1 MSRLL
6 RPSVLFAVCIPL
18 VLGAA
23 VAPAASIA
31 QVSSSEGRAEPSS
44 YDDLVELFHQWR
56 TFEAPRFDN
65 GVPDYSAEAMTAQH
79 EALPRW
85 RARLAAI
92 DPSGWPIP
100 QQIDWQI
107 VKAEMNGLDFNYRVL
122 RPWARDPAFYVW
134 LYPSHSD
141 VPTQAGPAI
150 DGEIEL
156 WSYHFPLST
165 SDAAELSRRIGAVPR
180 LLDQARANLKD
191 SNARDLWMA
200 GIPAFARQSADL
212 AALGKRVA
220 DTDDD
225 LEAAIV
231 AAREA
236 TDDFRSWLQEQAPS
250 KTGPSGIGKANY
262 DWYLRNVHLSPY
274 NWDQLVTLMQ
284 SELSRAWSSLL
295 LEEHRNRDLPEL
307 ERIDDAAEYDR
318 RLSQADSE
326 FLSFL
331 SGIQTMR
338 PWMGPALR
346 AHDGHYVPAEPGE
359 LRNFF
364 SEASYRDPLTM
375 RTHSYHWIEL
385 ARLEKEPHPSPIR
398 SAPPLY
404 NMYDQR
410 SEGLA
415 TGMEEWG
422 LHAGLF
428 DRHPRSKELIW
439 ILLAERA
446 ARALGGLY
454 MHANMWDMDRAV
466 AFQSKGTPRGWLPP
480 GAFARS
486 EQALYLRQP
495 GYGVSYIA
503 GKVEIE
509 QVMADVGA
517 RLGDDFTM
525 KRFFDPFLD
534 CGVIPV
540 SLIRWQMTGERPAI
554 LRGEGG

>member
-6 RPSVLFAVCIPL
+6 RPPALFPMCVTL
-18 VLGAA
+18 LLGAA
-23 VAPAASIA
+23 ASPRAGTA
-31 QVSSSEGRAEPSS
+31 QVASASEQVAPSS

-56 TFEAPRFDN
+56 AFEAPRFHD
-65 GVPDYSAEAMTAQH
+65 GVPDYSADAMDTQH
-79 EALPRW
+79 QALPRW

-100 QQIDWQI
+100 QQVDWQI

-156 WSYHFPLST
+156 WSYDFPLSA
-165 SDAAELSRRIGAVPR
+165 SDAAELTRRIAVVPR
-180 LLDQARANLKD
+180 LLDQARTNLED

-220 DTDDD
+220 GTSAD
-225 LEAAIV
+225 LDATIV

-236 TDDFRSWLQEQAPS
+236 TDDFRAWLEEQAPS
-250 KTGPSGIGKANY
+250 KTGPSGIGKENY
-262 DWYLRNVHLSPY
+262 DWYLRNVHLSSY
-274 NWDQLVTLMQ
+274 DWDQMVALMQ
-284 SELSRAWSSLL
+284 SELTRAWSSLL
-295 LEEHRNRDLPEL
+295 LEEHRNRGLPEL

-338 PWMGPALR
+338 PWMETALR
-346 AHDGHYVPAEPGE
+346 ARDGHYVPAEPGE

-385 ARLEKEPHPSPIR
+385 ARLEEEPHPSPIR
-398 SAPPLY
+398 SATPLY

-410 SEGLA
+410 SEGIA

-454 MHANMWDMDRAV
+454 MHANIWDMDRAV
-466 AFQSKGTPRGWLPP
+466 AFQSKGTPRGWLPREP
-480 GAFARS
+480 SPEANRRSTCVSRATASATSRARS
-486 EQALYLRQP
+486 KSSR
-495 GYGVSYIA
+495 
-503 GKVEIE
+503 
-509 QVMADVGA
+509 
-517 RLGDDFTM
+517 
-525 KRFFDPFLD
+525 
-534 CGVIPV
+534 
-540 SLIRWQMTGERPAI
+540 
-554 LRGEGG
+554 